1 MFWFRFPK
9 NATALT
15 HLQIDFFI
23 VLFITSL
30 SITIVFLSKCISH
43 VENCGKWFFETAQN
57 CTQLTKLRILS
68 YLLKINS
75 VENFI
80 TSNICAVILKEEIA
94 HLKEKFS
101 WLYST
106 SQMCLCSF
114 SLNVEL
120 CKFHN
125 NRYMITSTQI
135 TFAFTAVRLFK

>member
-9 NATALT
+9 NAAALA

-30 SITIVFLSKCISH
+30 SISIVFLSKCISH
-43 VENCGKWFFETAQN
+43 AENCGKWFFETAQN
-57 CTQLTKLRILS
+57 CTYLTKLRILS
-68 YLLKINS
+68 YLLKITS

-94 HLKEKFS
+94 HLKEKFC

-106 SQMCLCSF
+106 SQMRLCSF

-120 CKFHN
+120 CKFRN
-125 NRYMITSTQI
+125 IRYIITSTQT
-135 TFAFTAVRLFK
+135 TFAFTAVRVFK